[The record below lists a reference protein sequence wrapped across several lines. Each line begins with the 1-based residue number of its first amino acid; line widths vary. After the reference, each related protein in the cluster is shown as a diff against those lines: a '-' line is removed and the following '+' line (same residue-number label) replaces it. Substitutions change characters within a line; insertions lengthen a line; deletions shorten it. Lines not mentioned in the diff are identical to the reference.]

1 MNSRLFSITMKKPLI
16 YSALLATS
24 VVGLVSCDDSK
35 STPAQPAQPQQTAAA
50 EPEQATEPETPPTP
64 TAEDVS
70 KLFTEKFSSIPFIK
84 INAVDLE
91 CTPRGDGSHQL
102 TAKLTL
108 SVTENLYNKV
118 QSPNEFKEGRKV
130 VQNIHNDAV
139 RPDSAYLLNM
149 GAESSLLTEQDKQP
163 KALPENLQQMYT
175 ELVNISESYC
185 YAKTRS
191 EGELITIEY
200 SLDATGNAGKWEFAN
215 VVEKEDVI
223 APLSYMTP
231 QSSLPEGAPILTQEF
246 SDARNTEIKTKAD
259 AFIAAVETYL
269 ISREEPLR
277 QELVARQARQA
288 EEARKAE
295 EVAKAESE
303 RTAAQKQWND
313 FCIASFATDMKFCG
327 EWTRDGRF
335 GELTLKVD
343 KATIFENSIHFYGC
357 LYDTKLPQ
365 ASISISGRCSMVRE
379 ENGTSKVD
387 VTLYD
392 GAYDPD
398 EPTAEVY
405 DAADGRLILTV
416 DDKGVL
422 SGVMTCASWS
432 DTPERS
438 FTIRLT
444 AKPEEKKD

>member
-1 MNSRLFSITMKKPLI
+1 MKKPLI

-24 VVGLVSCDDSK
+24 VVALVSCDDSK
-35 STPAQPAQPQQTAAA
+35 SAPTQPSQPQQTAAVEA
-50 EPEQATEPETPPTP
+50 EQATEPETPASP
-64 TAEDVS
+64 TAEDAAMHF
-70 KLFTEKFSSIPFIK
+70 KQKFSSIPFIK
-84 INAVDLE
+84 LDNVDLE
-91 CTPRGDGSHQL
+91 ATPRGDGSHQL

-108 SVTENLYNKV
+108 SVLENLYNKQ

-130 VQNIHNDAV
+130 VQSIHNDAV

-175 ELVNISESYC
+175 ELVNLSESYC

-191 EGELITIEY
+191 QGDLITIEY
-200 SLDATGNAGKWEFAN
+200 NLDAVSKDGKWEFSN
-215 VVEKEDVI
+215 VVEKEDLI
-223 APLSYMTP
+223 SPLAYMTP
-231 QSSLPEGAPILTQEF
+231 QSALPEGAPILTQEF
-246 SDARNTEIKTKAD
+246 ADARNAEIKTKAD

-313 FCIASFATDMKFCG
+313 FCTATFAQDCKFCG

-335 GELTLKVD
+335 GELTLKIA
-343 KATIFENSIHFYGC
+343 KATVFEKSIHFYGK
-357 LYDTKLPQ
+357 LYDTKLPK

-405 DAADGRLILTV
+405 DAADGRLILTM

-432 DTPERS
+432 ETPERS
-438 FTIRLT
+438 FTVRLT
-444 AKPEEKKD
+444 AKAEDGKE